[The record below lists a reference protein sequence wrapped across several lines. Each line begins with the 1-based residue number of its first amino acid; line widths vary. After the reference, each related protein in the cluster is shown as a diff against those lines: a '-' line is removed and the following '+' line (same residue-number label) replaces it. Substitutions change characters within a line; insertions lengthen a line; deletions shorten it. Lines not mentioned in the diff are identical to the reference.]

1 MRCVQHL
8 EKDSDVMIRL
18 SHQQVSNSEGSGGFG
33 WEIVV
38 LHEMGKGLVEVM
50 IAGKRPFGVF
60 GVEELAGV
68 AV

>member
-1 MRCVQHL
+1 M
-8 EKDSDVMIRL
+8 
-18 SHQQVSNSEGSGGFG
+18 
-33 WEIVV
+33 V